1 MLLTLDWLWE
11 RPQTLIQ
18 RRHVSSVRV
27 GLANSTKR
35 TPSRNSSF
43 SSSSSSSN
51 NIQDQCLIITDI
63 YGVRE
68 KGVWPKKSKKI
79 MPKLGEPE
87 LHVPHEQCLTV
98 CFLFLFFYF
107 VLTPPSSRSHCT
119 LSTLR
124 YTRRHLPSDVPWISQ
139 AAPQVSNAQEWQ
151 RWRRVM

>member
-1 MLLTLDWLWE
+1 M
-11 RPQTLIQ
+11 
-18 RRHVSSVRV
+18 
-27 GLANSTKR
+27 
-35 TPSRNSSF
+35 
-43 SSSSSSSN
+43 
-51 NIQDQCLIITDI
+51 
-63 YGVRE
+63 RE

-139 AAPQVSNAQEWQ
+139 AAPITQPSSVQRTRMAKMATGYVAMVLALLFCVSSAKQPKYPVILSEY
-151 RWRRVM
+151 RLHVH